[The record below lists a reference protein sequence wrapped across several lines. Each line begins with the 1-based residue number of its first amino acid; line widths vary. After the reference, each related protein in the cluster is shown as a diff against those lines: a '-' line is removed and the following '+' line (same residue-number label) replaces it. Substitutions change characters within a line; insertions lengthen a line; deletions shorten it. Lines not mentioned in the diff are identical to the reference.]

1 MSEALVTTESP
12 GVALDRPR
20 PREII
25 RQATEEANEL
35 ANVIESRK
43 LYAVIQGR
51 KFVKC
56 EGWTTLALL
65 RGCLPR
71 EVSVIEMPEGRYIA
85 EVELIRVADGMS
97 LTKASAECGGAGD
110 SVWMNRPANARRSMA
125 ITRATGKACRIA
137 FSWVMA
143 LSGYEVTPAEEMD
156 FVGGQPME
164 EASGP
169 AAPRANEAAPRQWP
183 ARGVSPPTVAAQ
195 REANRADAGPPVW
208 RGKLVGVETKQGV
221 TNKKPWTLY
230 TLTGSDGQKFG
241 TFSETIAT
249 GLTALD
255 GRFVE
260 IVYSQTAKGNMNIR
274 EYRDVTQEEAP
285 FSE

>member
-1 MSEALVTTESP
+1 VSEALVKIDAP
-12 GVALDRPR
+12 DLALDRPH

-25 RQATEEANEL
+25 RQATEEANVL
-35 ANVIESRK
+35 AEVIEKQR
-43 LYAVIQGR
+43 LYSMIQGK

-56 EGWTTLALL
+56 EGWVTLATL

-71 EVSVIEMPEGRYIA
+71 EVAVHEMPEGRYVA
-85 EVELIRVADGMS
+85 EVELVRMSDGMV
-97 LTKASAECGGAGD
+97 LTRASSECGGPED
-110 SVWMNRPANARRSMA
+110 PIWQKRPPNARRSMA
-125 ITRATGKACRIA
+125 ITRATGKSARVA

-143 LSGYEVTPAEEMD
+143 LTGYEVTPAEEMD
-156 FVGGQPME
+156 FVGGTNQ
-164 EASGP
+164 EATSGP
-169 AAPRANEAAPRQWP
+169 APRANEAAPRQWP

-260 IVYSQTAKGNMNIR
+260 IVYSQTAKGNMNIE